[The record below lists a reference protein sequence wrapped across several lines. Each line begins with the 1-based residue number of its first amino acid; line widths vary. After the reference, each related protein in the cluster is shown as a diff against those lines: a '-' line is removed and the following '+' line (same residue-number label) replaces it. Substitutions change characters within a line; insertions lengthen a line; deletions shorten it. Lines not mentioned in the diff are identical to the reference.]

1 MVMNYRALT
10 DEKLPR
16 LLQLKPLHPNGHG
29 KCAALNN
36 ETRDARAPSL
46 RSPSDG
52 TTSHLTKLQKR
63 SK

>member
-36 ETRDARAPSL
+36 ETRDARF
-46 RSPSDG
+46 PSDE